1 MKNSQLLVLITLA
14 LTSTLSFSVF
24 AGSND
29 PTDKERVVLE
39 SCMSLKSAP
48 EEHSANSC
56 VHYIQGFLAGSL
68 TTKSDYVLR
77 ETSGEFFD
85 RAYQTRVG
93 KRTSKEQPT
102 QLCLPKNVNVEHLAE
117 RLVGHLSYPIESMQL
132 LHTQI
137 FDALALESSCS

>member
-1 MKNSQLLVLITLA
+1 MKISHFLILVTL
-14 LTSTLSFSVF
+14 TLPFSLS

-29 PTDKERVVLE
+29 LADEERLLLE
-39 SCMSLKSAP
+39 SCMSLKKAS
-48 EEHSANSC
+48 EEVSANSC
-56 VHYIQGFLAGSL
+56 VYYIQGFLAGSL

-77 ETSGEFFD
+77 ETSGVFFD

-93 KRTSKEQPT
+93 KRTSKEQPV
-102 QLCLPKNVNVEHLAE
+102 QLCLSRDDNVEHLAE

-137 FDALALESSCS
+137 FDALEAESSCS